1 MSELEYKTV
10 PVAGEPLNAPDVR
23 ENFTD
28 IADALGDVSEENL
41 DTGSVF
47 TRHVAS
53 GTVAG
58 PGVLSLPWK
67 EQLNITRAVTG
78 VNGNPGKPMALF
90 IPDPVQS
97 IACQIGRPVFVIAK
111 IPVGINSWD
120 AGSGG
125 VHAWANMGK
134 HDVWLY
140 ADTGGGGA
148 FTLLDTKSIIIDTD
162 RDAAGGGGASAVNV
176 FNETQTYVQM
186 FYIFEATQIEHIVKV
201 HVGSSANFNFN
212 GQATLTVIATRS

>member
-10 PVAGEPLNAPDVR
+10 PVAGEALSATGVR

-41 DTGSVF
+41 ETGSVF
-47 TRHVAS
+47 TRHIAS
-53 GTVAG
+53 NTVSG
-58 PGVLSLPWK
+58 PGVTALPWK
-67 EQLNITRAVTG
+67 EQLNITKAVTG
-78 VNGNPGKPMALF
+78 VNGNPGKPMALL

-97 IACQIGRPVFVIAK
+97 IACQIGRPVFVMAK

-120 AGSGG
+120 AGTGSY
-125 VHAWANMGK
+125 AYANTGQ

-148 FTLLDTKSIIIDTD
+148 FTLLDTKSIKIDTVSP
-162 RDAAGGGGASAVNV
+162 AAGLPAGTAISS
-176 FNETQTYVQM
+176 ETQTYIQM